1 MKKPSTLS
9 LRGDSTY
16 FSKNLPKK
24 ENILNNDNNNNNNNN
39 SNKST
44 PRDSIGH
51 THTHKHD

>member
-24 ENILNNDNNNNNNNN
+24 ENILNNDNNNNNNSNN
-39 SNKST
+39 NKST

-51 THTHKHD
+51 THTQT